1 MITTEGPFKPRSGLG
16 DDIIT
21 LGNNGKIKK
30 TGQPSNWVNADDAA
44 DKQSKLV
51 AHPAYNVGFG
61 STLPTASWVGWT
73 AAQCDIAGISTAG
86 MDPNKPSER
95 KKVQINVPR
104 SNIATV
110 RLYGGA
116 KGGQLNFFE
125 LYEKADDRK
134 ARHAA
139 LRAAGYQ
146 PPFPRA
152 DQFYKNKHQSHVQV
166 GLSTSP
172 HNIDKTE

>member
-1 MITTEGPFKPRSGLG
+1 MITTEGPYQPRSGYG
-16 DDIIT
+16 QEVIT
-21 LGNNGKIKK
+21 NDNGGKIVK
-30 TGQPSNWVNADDAA
+30 TGQPVPFNKTAEDGIAPLS
-44 DKQSKLV
+44 
-51 AHPAYNVGFG
+51 YNVGFG
-61 STLPTASWVGWT
+61 STMPTAAWVDWT
-73 AAQCDIAGISTAG
+73 ARQCDIAGVSTAG
-86 MDPNKPSER
+86 MDPDKPGST
-95 KKVQINVPR
+95 KKVQINVPA

-110 RLYGGA
+110 GYYGNTKKA
-116 KGGQLNFFE
+116 KTEGFFD

-152 DQFYKNKHQSHVQV
+152 DKFYMNKHQNVVQV

-172 HNIDKTE
+172 LNQA